1 VATTSARANPNGN
14 GRLTDESDRSDELD
28 RIMELLQVEEAHAA
42 QLLAVRARREEESA
56 ATHAALQTLGNDVS
70 QHLMYLQT
78 MWHDSLRESQ
88 LMSDAAIASLQ
99 TTVGLLT
106 EAVAALEAEVRQMKD
121 RAGRTARRH

>member
-1 VATTSARANPNGN
+1 
-14 GRLTDESDRSDELD
+14 
-28 RIMELLQVEEAHAA
+28 
-42 QLLAVRARREEESA
+42 
-56 ATHAALQTLGNDVS
+56 
-70 QHLMYLQT
+70 MYLQT

-121 RAGRTARRH
+121 RAGRTARRQ